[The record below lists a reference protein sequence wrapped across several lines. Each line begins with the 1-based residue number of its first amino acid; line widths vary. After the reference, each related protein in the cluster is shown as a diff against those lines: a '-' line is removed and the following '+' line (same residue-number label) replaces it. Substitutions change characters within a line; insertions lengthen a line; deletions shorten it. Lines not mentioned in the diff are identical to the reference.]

1 MAFLI
6 LFAATLVGGYIFP
19 WWWPAVAAYA
29 VGFWISRRTGAAFL
43 AGFGGTALA
52 WASLAGFLDWRNHQ
66 VLSSRMAQLF
76 HLPSGFAMV
85 ALTGILGGLMGGL
98 AAWAGFA
105 LRAYLRPRLPETPV
119 ADAVGTPADS

>member
-1 MAFLI
+1 MAILI

-29 VGFWISRRTGAAFL
+29 VGFWIPRRAGAAML
-43 AGFGGTALA
+43 AGFVGTALA
-52 WASLAGFLDWRNHQ
+52 WAALAGFLDWRNHQ

-76 HLPSGFAMV
+76 HLPSGYALV

-105 LRAYLRPRLPETPV
+105 LRAYLRPRLPETP
-119 ADAVGTPADS
+119 AAAVETPADS